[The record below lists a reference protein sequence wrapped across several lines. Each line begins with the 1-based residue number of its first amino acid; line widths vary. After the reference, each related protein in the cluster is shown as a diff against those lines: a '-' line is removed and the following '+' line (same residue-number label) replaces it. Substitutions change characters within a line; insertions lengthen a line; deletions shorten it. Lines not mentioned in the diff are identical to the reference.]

1 MATRRNRARK
11 RLPKTAGGQVSRKVR
26 KAMKRG
32 ALSAARWRALRSQY
46 RRRTRVLRSLE
57 NPALKR
63 VRRSTGWIQ
72 AKRVK
77 IVRRRGRTD
86 ILVERPRRARRRR

>member
-1 MATRRNRARK
+1 MAK
-11 RLPKTAGGQVSRKVR
+11 
-26 KAMKRG
+26 
-32 ALSAARWRALRSQY
+32 
-46 RRRTRVLRSLE
+46 RRTRTKANRRRRHMKR
-57 NPALKR
+57 NPPLKR